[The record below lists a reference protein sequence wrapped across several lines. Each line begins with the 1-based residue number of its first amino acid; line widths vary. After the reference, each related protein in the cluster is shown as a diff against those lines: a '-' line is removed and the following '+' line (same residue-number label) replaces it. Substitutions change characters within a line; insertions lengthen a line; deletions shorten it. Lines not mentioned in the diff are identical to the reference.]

1 MYLQVLINADASAE
15 KNGWGGNF
23 FVFFIKNF
31 FGRSFAEDRV
41 LTKSH
46 KLFHVIT

>member
-1 MYLQVLINADASAE
+1 MSLQVLINADASAE

-31 FGRSFAEDRV
+31 PAEV
-41 LTKSH
+41 SPMTA
-46 KLFHVIT
+46 F